1 MDTRSANTPTALTRL
16 QRTAILV
23 GMNASGRDY
32 ALGGTLIVIAA
43 AALSF
48 LSGQTAVFTGIAAAI
63 GGAVLILRAVQAN
76 NDSGQDLRQRE
87 LDANGFYPEHDLD
100 SEFDSNFDWDAHYQ
114 RDLGRHS
121 GGRFDID
128 GPGEPR

>member
-1 MDTRSANTPTALTRL
+1 
-16 QRTAILV
+16 
-23 GMNASGRDY
+23 MNASGRDY
-32 ALGGTLIVIAA
+32 ALGGILIVIAA
-43 AALSF
+43 AAFTF

-63 GGAVLILRAVQAN
+63 AGAVLILRGIQAN

-100 SEFDSNFDWDAHYQ
+100 GQFDSNVDWDAHYQ
-114 RDLGRHS
+114 RDLGGQS
-121 GGRFDID
+121 GGPASGRFGTD